1 MIRKTRLTD
10 PYRFISLT
18 PVHVNATPSAAV
30 VTSKS
35 RGGSGGGGNG
45 AVACKRLRAAS
56 SDTAVS
62 AIGSTNGLTASEA
75 MAIAAAEAEDAKKRT
90 HRCNFPDCNKVY
102 TKSSH
107 LKAHQRTHT
116 GTPLMQCAVCFDE
129 FIMI

>member
-1 MIRKTRLTD
+1 M
-10 PYRFISLT
+10 T

-35 RGGSGGGGNG
+35 RGVSGGGNG

-116 GTPLMQCAVCFDE
+116 GTRPLQCAVFFEDFTVVELCNLLRQSVDL
-129 FIMI
+129 I

>member
-1 MIRKTRLTD
+1 M
-10 PYRFISLT
+10 T

-35 RGGSGGGGNG
+35 RGNGSNG

-116 GTPLMQCAVCFDE
+116 GTRPLQSAVF
-129 FIMI
+129 F